1 VLEFI
6 TKFFTHTDANPSK
19 KVAKDRLRLVLV
31 HDRANVS
38 PQLLEDMKGDLI
50 KVISSYLDIDESGLE
65 VSFNREAQSVALV
78 ASIPVIRIKRSY

>member
-6 TKFFTHTDANPSK
+6 TKFFARTDDNPSK

-31 HDRANVS
+31 HDRTNLS